1 MKIMKQIAIIFSI
14 CIIAEA
20 IGYFLPFKFPS
31 SLISLIIVVVLL
43 LIGVFK
49 EEDIKET
56 SDFLVSVM
64 AALFVPMGVG
74 AVGELMAIKEKGFII
89 FMIMLSPVITTFLAS
104 YFATDFAMK
113 LQNKLKEKRGKKDD
127 KDI

>member
-14 CIIAEA
+14 CIVAEA

-31 SLISLIIVVVLL
+31 SLISLIIVAALL
-43 LIGVFK
+43 LLGVLK
-49 EEDIKET
+49 ENDIKET

-74 AVGELMAIKEKGFII
+74 AVGELMAIKEKGLII
-89 FMIMLSPVITTFLAS
+89 FLIMLSPVVTTFLAS

-113 LQNKLKEKRGKKDD
+113 FQNKLKKKKRTNND

>member
-1 MKIMKQIAIIFSI
+1 MKVFKQIAIIFSV
-14 CIIAEA
+14 CIVAEA

-31 SLISLIIVVVLL
+31 SLISLIIVVILL
-43 LIGVFK
+43 LTGLLK
-49 EEDIKET
+49 EEDIRET

-74 AVGELMAIKEKGFII
+74 AVVELLAIKEKGGII
-89 FMIMLSPVITTFLAS
+89 FLIMLCPVITTFLTS

-113 LQNKLKEKRGKKDD
+113 LQKRIKSQKGIQND

>member
-14 CIIAEA
+14 CIVAEA

-31 SLISLIIVVVLL
+31 SLISLIIVVILL
-43 LIGVFK
+43 LIGVLK
-49 EEDIKET
+49 EDDIKET
-56 SDFLVSVM
+56 SDFLVGVM

-74 AVGELMAIKEKGFII
+74 AVGDLMAIKEKGLII
-89 FMIMLSPVITTFLAS
+89 FLIMLAPVVTTFLAS
-104 YFATDFAMK
+104 YFATDFAMR
-113 LQNKLKEKRGKKDD
+113 LQNKLKKSKGADND